1 MGCPRCEGRHVPRDF
16 SVQRVHFVLHRAWHA
31 AQREDPS
38 VDSYLGSVRTVKE
51 SDQRLF
57 VFER

>member
-1 MGCPRCEGRHVPRDF
+1 MRYPRYEGRHVPRDF
-16 SVQRVHFVLHRAWHA
+16 VDQRDHFVLHHAWHA

-38 VDSYLGSVRTVKE
+38 VDFYLGSVRTAKE
-51 SDQRLF
+51 SGQKLF